1 MVEAVGEYVSF
12 VIAEIEDARRSCAH
26 PIIIV
31 EQRVDASE
39 YVDNCFGTADMVI
52 ITDQYAHVIDLKLG
66 KGVEV
71 SAVENPQLMIYGL
84 GVLNMA
90 ESIYDIETVRMTIDK
105 THTKMGKARPWMLWP
120 YLGCGVCLFAIFAIP
135 TSWGQVAQYTFF
147 FIFYVMLNAGFYT
160 ANNIAYSALT
170 ALVTKNE
177 NERVQLGSLRFVFAF
192 TTSTIIQAVTFGLV
206 AHFGNTAAAWRIVAL
221 IYVIIGIISNTISV
235 LSLKELPEDENETK
249 KEADTPKEKYTLRE
263 AAGLLVK
270 NKFYLLIL
278 GVYLLTQLYTAFT
291 GVGTYYMTYVLKDA
305 NLMGKFATALN
316 IPMII
321 GLLMVP
327 TVIAKLGGMYKI
339 NYTGYALATIA
350 RILVIVAAYMG
361 SVPMMLAFTAI
372 ASLGMCPLQGDL
384 NAVIASASDYT
395 YLTTGKRIDG
405 TMYSCT
411 SLGVK
416 IGGGLGTAISG
427 WLLAAAGF
435 IEGGVATQPEAVIT
449 MLNVMYL
456 WLPAIFCAL
465 VTFLLTKL
473 NVEKANK
480 ALIASR
486 KA

>member
-1 MVEAVGEYVSF
+1 MNDKRYLKWYNKIGYGSGDIAGNVVYAFLTFF
-12 VIAEIEDARRSCAH
+12 V
-26 PIIIV
+26 
-31 EQRVDASE
+31 
-39 YVDNCFGTADMVI
+39 
-52 ITDQYAHVIDLKLG
+52 
-66 KGVEV
+66 
-71 SAVENPQLMIYGL
+71 MIYLTDTVGL
-84 GVLNMA
+84 NPGIVGTLMA
-90 ESIYDIETVRMTIDK
+90 VAKIFDGFSDVIFGSLIDK

-120 YLGCGVCLFAIFAIP
+120 YFGCGACLFAIFAIP
-135 TSWGQVAQYTFF
+135 ISWGTTAKYAFF

-206 AHFGNTAAAWRIVAL
+206 ERFGNDAAAWRMVAL
-221 IYVIIGIISNTISV
+221 VYVIIGIISNTISV
-235 LSLKELPEDENETK
+235 LSMKELPAEELDDTDDKNIQ
-249 KEADTPKEKYTLRE
+249 EATEKYTLRE
-263 AAGLLVK
+263 AARLLIR

-278 GVYLLTQLYTAFT
+278 GVYLLTQLYSAFT
-291 GVGTYYMTYVLKDA
+291 GVGTYYMTYVLGDA

-321 GLLMVP
+321 GLLLVP
-327 TVIAKLGGMYKI
+327 TIVAKLGGMYKI
-339 NYTGYALATIA
+339 NYCGYTLATVA

-361 SVPMMLAFTAI
+361 SVPMMLAFTAV

-435 IEGGVATQPEAVIT
+435 IEGGVASQPESVLN

-473 NVEKANK
+473 NVEKANA
-480 ALIASR
+480 ALLA
-486 KA
+486 KQV

>member
-1 MVEAVGEYVSF
+1 MQEKRYLKWYNKVGYGSGDIAGNVVYAFLTFF
-12 VIAEIEDARRSCAH
+12 V
-26 PIIIV
+26 
-31 EQRVDASE
+31 
-39 YVDNCFGTADMVI
+39 
-52 ITDQYAHVIDLKLG
+52 
-66 KGVEV
+66 
-71 SAVENPQLMIYGL
+71 MIYLTDTIGL
-84 GVLNMA
+84 NPGIIGTLMA
-90 ESIYDIETVRMTIDK
+90 VAKIFDGFSDVIFGSLIDK

-135 TSWGQVAQYTFF
+135 TSWGQVAQYAFF

-206 AHFGNTAAAWRIVAL
+206 ARFGNDAAAWRIVAL
-221 IYVIIGIISNTISV
+221 IYVVIGIISNTISV
-235 LSLKELPEDENETK
+235 LSLKELPADELD
-249 KEADTPKEKYTLRE
+249 DTDDKNIQAATEKYSLAE
-263 AAGLLVK
+263 AARLLIK

-278 GVYLLTQLYTAFT
+278 GVYLLTQLYSAFT
-291 GVGTYYMTYVLKDA
+291 GVGTYYMTYVLQDA

-321 GLLMVP
+321 GLLLVP
-327 TVIAKLGGMYKI
+327 TIVAKLGGMYKI
-339 NYTGYALATIA
+339 NYSGYALATVA

-361 SVPMMLAFTAI
+361 SVPMMLVFTAV

-435 IEGGVATQPEAVIT
+435 VQGGAAVQPESVIN

-473 NVEKANK
+473 NVEKANQ

>member
-1 MVEAVGEYVSF
+1 MQDKRYLKWFNKIGYGSGDIAGNVVYAFLTFF
-12 VIAEIEDARRSCAH
+12 V
-26 PIIIV
+26 
-31 EQRVDASE
+31 
-39 YVDNCFGTADMVI
+39 
-52 ITDQYAHVIDLKLG
+52 
-66 KGVEV
+66 
-71 SAVENPQLMIYGL
+71 MIYLTDTIGL
-84 GVLNMA
+84 NPGIIGTLMA
-90 ESIYDIETVRMTIDK
+90 VAKIFDGFSDVIFGSLIDK
-105 THTKMGKARPWMLWP
+105 TKTKMGKARPWMLWP

-135 TSWGQVAQYTFF
+135 TSWGQVAQYAFF

-192 TTSTIIQAVTFGLV
+192 TTSTIIQGVTFTLV

-235 LSLKELPEDENETK
+235 LSVKELPVDELDETDDK
-249 KEADTPKEKYTLRE
+249 NIQAVMEKYSLRD
-263 AAGLLVK
+263 AARLLIK
-270 NKFYLLIL
+270 NKYYLLIL
-278 GVYLLTQLYTAFT
+278 GVYLLTQLYSAFT
-291 GVGTYYMTYVLKDA
+291 GVGTYYMTYVLGNKD
-305 NLMGKFATALN
+305 LMGNFATALN

-321 GLLMVP
+321 GLLIVP
-327 TVIAKLGGMYKI
+327 TLVAKLGGMYKI
-339 NYTGYALATIA
+339 NYRGYALATLA
-350 RILVIVAAYMG
+350 RILVIEAAYMG
-361 SVPMMLAFTAI
+361 SVPMMLVFTAV

-435 IEGGVATQPEAVIT
+435 IQGGAAVQPDSVIS

-473 NVEKANK
+473 NVEKANS
-480 ALIASR
+480 ALLA
-486 KA
+486 KKG

>member
-1 MVEAVGEYVSF
+1 MQEKRYLKWYNKIGYGSGDIAGNVIYAFLTFF
-12 VIAEIEDARRSCAH
+12 V
-26 PIIIV
+26 
-31 EQRVDASE
+31 
-39 YVDNCFGTADMVI
+39 
-52 ITDQYAHVIDLKLG
+52 
-66 KGVEV
+66 
-71 SAVENPQLMIYGL
+71 MIYLTDTIGL
-84 GVLNMA
+84 NSGIVGTLMA
-90 ESIYDIETVRMTIDK
+90 IAKIFDGISDIIFGSLIDK
-105 THTKMGKARPWMLWP
+105 TKTRMGKARPWMLWP

-135 TSWGQVAQYTFF
+135 TSWGLVAKYAFF

-177 NERVQLGSLRFVFAF
+177 HERVQLGSLRFVFAF
-192 TTSTIIQAVTFGLV
+192 TTSTIIQAVTFSLV
-206 AHFGNTAAAWRIVAL
+206 EYFGNTAAAWRIVAL
-221 IYVIIGIISNTISV
+221 IYVVIGIISNTLSV
-235 LSLKELPEDENETK
+235 LSLKELPEEENES
-249 KEADTPKEKYTLRE
+249 KEQNAPSSEKYTLRE

-270 NKFYLLIL
+270 NKYYLLIL
-278 GVYLLTQLYTAFT
+278 GVYLMTQLYSAFT
-291 GVGTYYMTYVLKDA
+291 GVGTYYMTYVLGDK
-305 NLMGKFATALN
+305 NLMGNFATALN
-316 IPMII
+316 IPMIL
-321 GLLMVP
+321 GLLLVL
-327 TVIAKLGGMYKI
+327 TLVAKLGGMYKI
-339 NYTGYALATIA
+339 NYTGYALATVA

-435 IEGGVATQPEAVIT
+435 IEGGVATQPGSVIT
-449 MLNVMYL
+449 MLNIMYL
-456 WLPAIFCAL
+456 WLPAILCGL

-473 NVEKANK
+473 NVEKANR
-480 ALIASR
+480 ALTASR
-486 KA
+486 NA

>member
-1 MVEAVGEYVSF
+1 MEQKKYLKWYNKIGYGSGD
-12 VIAEIEDARRSCAH
+12 IAGN
-26 PIIIV
+26 V
-31 EQRVDASE
+31 V
-39 YVDNCFGTADMVI
+39 
-52 ITDQYAHVIDLKLG
+52 YAFLTFFI
-66 KGVEV
+66 
-71 SAVENPQLMIYGL
+71 MIYLTDTIGL
-84 GVLNMA
+84 NSGIVGTLMA
-90 ESIYDIETVRMTIDK
+90 VAKIFDGISDVFFGSLIDK
-105 THTKMGKARPWMLWP
+105 TKTKMGKARPWMLFP
-120 YLGCGVCLFAIFAIP
+120 YLGCGVCLFAVFAIP
-135 TSWGQVAQYTFF
+135 TSWGKVAQYTFF

-177 NERVQLGSLRFVFAF
+177 DERVQLGSLRFVFAF

-206 AHFGNTAAAWRIVAL
+206 EHFGNTAQAWRIVAL
-221 IYVIIGIISNTISV
+221 IYVIIGIISNTVSV
-235 LSLKELPEDENETK
+235 LSLKELPEDENEPE
-249 KEADTPKEKYTLRE
+249 KENEASEERYSLRQ
-263 AAGLLVK
+263 AAGLLIK

-291 GVGTYYMTYVLKDA
+291 GVGTYYMTYVLGDKD
-305 NLMGKFATALN
+305 LMGRFATALN
-316 IPMII
+316 VPMII
-321 GLLMVP
+321 GLLLVP
-327 TVIAKLGGMYKI
+327 VLIAKLGGMYKL
-339 NYTGYALATIA
+339 NYRGYALATIA
-350 RILVIVAAYMG
+350 RVLVIVAAYLG
-361 SVPMMLAFTAI
+361 NIPMMLIFTAI
-372 ASLGMCPLQGDL
+372 ASFGMCPLQGDL

-435 IEGGVATQPEAVIT
+435 IEGGVPVQPDSVLS

-473 NVEKANK
+473 NVEKAN
-480 ALIASR
+480 ALLL
-486 KA
+486 KEKQK

>member
-1 MVEAVGEYVSF
+1 MQDKRYLKWFNKIGYGSGDIAGNVVYAFLTFF
-12 VIAEIEDARRSCAH
+12 V
-26 PIIIV
+26 
-31 EQRVDASE
+31 
-39 YVDNCFGTADMVI
+39 
-52 ITDQYAHVIDLKLG
+52 
-66 KGVEV
+66 
-71 SAVENPQLMIYGL
+71 MIYLTDTIGL
-84 GVLNMA
+84 NPGIIGTLMA
-90 ESIYDIETVRMTIDK
+90 VAKIFDGFSDVIFGSLIDK
-105 THTKMGKARPWMLWP
+105 TKTKMGKARPWMLWP

-135 TSWGQVAQYTFF
+135 TSWGQVAQYAFF

-192 TTSTIIQAVTFGLV
+192 TTSTIIQGVTFTLV

-235 LSLKELPEDENETK
+235 LSVKELPVDELDETDDK
-249 KEADTPKEKYTLRE
+249 NIQAVMEKYSLRD
-263 AAGLLVK
+263 AARLLIK
-270 NKFYLLIL
+270 NKYYLLIL
-278 GVYLLTQLYTAFT
+278 GVYLLTQLYSAFT
-291 GVGTYYMTYVLKDA
+291 GVGTYYMTYVLGNKD
-305 NLMGKFATALN
+305 LMGNFATALN

-321 GLLMVP
+321 GLLIVP
-327 TVIAKLGGMYKI
+327 TLVAKLGGMYKI
-339 NYTGYALATIA
+339 NYRGYALATVA

-361 SVPMMLAFTAI
+361 SVPMMLVFTAV

-427 WLLAAAGF
+427 WLLAASGF
-435 IEGGVATQPEAVIT
+435 IQGGAAVQPESVIS

-473 NVEKANK
+473 NVEKANT
-480 ALIASR
+480 ALLA
-486 KA
+486 KKG

>member
-1 MVEAVGEYVSF
+1 MAEKRYLKWYNKVGYGSGDIAGNVVYAFLTFF
-12 VIAEIEDARRSCAH
+12 V
-26 PIIIV
+26 
-31 EQRVDASE
+31 
-39 YVDNCFGTADMVI
+39 
-52 ITDQYAHVIDLKLG
+52 
-66 KGVEV
+66 
-71 SAVENPQLMIYGL
+71 MIYLSDTIGL
-84 GVLNMA
+84 NTGIVGTLMAVSKIFDGVSDVIFGSL
-90 ESIYDIETVRMTIDK
+90 IDK
-105 THTKMGKARPWMLWP
+105 TKTKMGKARPWMLWP
-120 YLGCGVCLFAIFAIP
+120 YLGCGVCLFAIFSIP
-135 TSWGQVAQYTFF
+135 TSWGQTAQYAFF

-170 ALVTKNE
+170 ALITKNE
-177 NERVQLGSLRFVFAF
+177 NERVQIGSLRFVFAF

-206 AHFGNTAAAWRIVAL
+206 EHFGNDAAAWRIVAL
-221 IYVIIGIISNTISV
+221 IYVIIGIISNTVSV
-235 LSLKELPEDENETK
+235 LSMKELPEDEIEAK
-249 KEADTPKEKYTLRE
+249 KAVDAPEEKYTLRE
-263 AAGLLVK
+263 AVGLLVK

-291 GVGTYYMTYVLKDA
+291 GVGTYYMTYVLGNKG
-305 NLMGKFATALN
+305 LMGYFASALN

-321 GLLMVP
+321 GLLLVP
-327 TVIAKLGGMYKI
+327 TIVAKLGGMYKI
-339 NYTGYALATIA
+339 NYSGYALATIA

-435 IEGGVATQPEAVIT
+435 IEGGVATQPDSVLT

-456 WLPAIFCAL
+456 WLPAIFCGL

-473 NVEKANK
+473 NVEKANAK
-480 ALIASR
+480 LLEP
-486 KA
+486 KN